1 MFKIT
6 SNNRRT
12 SSRTSGHQ
20 DGFSL
25 PEVLVAAS
33 AGVVLI
39 GASTLALQSTGSL
52 INKMDQKA
60 ALQQNTTSG
69 KKLMRAE
76 IELSLIH
83 I

>member
-1 MFKIT
+1 MFNIT
-6 SNNRRT
+6 HINRQSNSVNP
-12 SSRTSGHQ
+12 SHHN
-20 DGFSL
+20 GFSL

-60 ALQQNTTSG
+60 AYNRTPPAAKS
-69 KKLMRAE
+69 
-76 IELSLIH
+76 
-83 I
+83 